1 MPKIYFLIILAA
13 FLTSC
18 SKDTSPSEPDNP
30 DPSSKLEA
38 CFEVSKEILLV
49 GETLQINNCSVG
61 ASTYSY
67 NLGNGETRTEENP
80 TVVYGKSGDYTI
92 ALTVANKANETKT
105 FSRQVLVND
114 AIVED
119 FFIFPEVAEGFNGIP
134 LETGINPVN
143 GSIYSIELLEDLI
156 GTGGSKFYYAELN
169 ESYESSAKYLADKP
183 YNSNSA
189 FVNFYPSGNMNFVFS
204 RTLDGL
210 YGTQEVTYNN
220 AFNFLNG
227 INSSSKHSYGYL
239 AAGTNFLYFGTEED
253 NGIYKTAVETRN
265 SSGDA
270 FTVVLNSFGDAD
282 SMIGD
287 MIEVEGGYI
296 AFGAV
301 FSKNLTNPKITNYKP
316 LLIFFDSGLNVSS
329 HFIFE
334 DSVLDSKIN
343 SSNDLNGSYHLEQL
357 NNGNIAMYAHGELI
371 IANASGTRISS
382 SYFEGTKNNQAM
394 LSLGDS
400 FVISTDTNLRKFDA
414 NGSQIKELNYPGNYL
429 PEILNLNGNLF
440 FIAGYDMEGEVKLLY
455 GSTDT
460 DLNPINLND

>member
-1 MPKIYFLIILAA
+1 MG
-13 FLTSC
+13 
-18 SKDTSPSEPDNP
+18 EN
-30 DPSSKLEA
+30 
-38 CFEVSKEILLV
+38 LL
-49 GETLQINNCSVG
+49 INNCSVG

-92 ALTVANKANETKT
+92 ALTVSNEAMETNT
-105 FSRQVLVND
+105 FSRKILVND

-119 FFIFPEVAEGFNGIP
+119 FFIFPEVAVGFNGIP

-156 GTGGSKFYYAELN
+156 GTGGAKFYYVELD
-169 ESYESSAKYLADKP
+169 ESYASPAIYLADKP

-189 FVNFYPSGNMNFVFS
+189 FVNFYPGGNMNFVFS

-220 AFNFLNG
+220 AWNFLNG

-239 AAGTNFLYFGTEED
+239 AEGTNFFYFGTEED
-253 NGIYKTAVETRN
+253 SGIYKTAVETRN

-270 FTVVLNSFGDAD
+270 FAVALNSFGDAD

-316 LLIFFDSGLNVSS
+316 LLIFLDSGLNVSS
-329 HFIFE
+329 HVIFG
-334 DSVLDSKIN
+334 DSVLDTKIT
-343 SSNDLNGSYHLEQL
+343 SLNDLNGSYHLEQL
-357 NNGNIAMYAHGELI
+357 NNGNIAMYAHGELTV
-371 IANASGTRISS
+371 ADASGTRISS
-382 SYFEGTKNNQAM
+382 SYFEGTKNNQA
-394 LSLGDS
+394 LVSLGDS
-400 FVISTDTNLRKFDA
+400 FVISTDRNLRKYDT
-414 NGSQIKELNYPGNYL
+414 NGSQIKELNYPGTYL
-429 PEILNLNGNLF
+429 PEILNIDGNLF
-440 FIAGYDMEGEVKLLY
+440 FIAGFDVEGEVKLLY

>member
-1 MPKIYFLIILAA
+1 MKKIYFLVILAA
-13 FLTSC
+13 FSTSC

-30 DPSSKLEA
+30 DPNSSLEA

-49 GETLQINNCSVG
+49 GENLQINNCSVG

-67 NLGNGETRTEENP
+67 NLGNGETRTEVNP

-92 ALTVANKANETKT
+92 ALTVTNEAMETNT
-105 FSRQVLVND
+105 FSRKVLVND

-119 FFIFPEVAEGFNGIP
+119 FFIFPEVTEGFNGIP

-143 GSIYSIELLEDLI
+143 GSIYSIELLEDLT
-156 GTGGSKFYYAELN
+156 GTGGAKFYYVELD
-169 ESYESSAKYLADKP
+169 ESYASSAIYLADKP

-189 FVNFYPSGNMNFVFS
+189 FVNFYPGGNMNFVFS

-210 YGTQEVTYNN
+210 YGTQEVTYNS
-220 AFNFLNG
+220 AWNFLNG

-239 AAGTNFLYFGTEED
+239 AEGTNFFYFGTEED
-253 NGIYKTAVETRN
+253 SGIYKTAVETRN

-270 FTVVLNSFGDAD
+270 FAIGLNSFGDAD

-301 FSKNLTNPKITNYKP
+301 FNKNLTNPKITNYKP

-329 HFIFE
+329 HVIFE
-334 DSVLDSKIN
+334 DSVLDAKIT

-357 NNGNIAMYAHGELI
+357 NNGNIAMYAHGELTV
-371 IANASGTRISS
+371 ADASGTRISS
-382 SYFEGTKNNQAM
+382 SFFEGTKNNQA
-394 LSLGDS
+394 LVSLGDS
-400 FVISTDTNLRKFDA
+400 FVISTDQNLRKYDD
-414 NGSQIKELNYPGNYL
+414 NGSQIKELNYPGTYL
-429 PEILNLNGNLF
+429 PEILNIDGNLF
-440 FIAGYDMEGEVKLLY
+440 FIAGFDVEGEVKLLY

>member
-1 MPKIYFLIILAA
+1 MPKIYFLIILTA

-18 SKDTSPSEPDNP
+18 SKDTSTSDPDNP

-38 CFEVSKEILLV
+38 CFEVSKETLLV
-49 GETLQINNCSVG
+49 GENLHINNCSVG

-92 ALTVANKANETKT
+92 VLTIANKANETKT
-105 FSRQVLVND
+105 FSRQILVND

-119 FFIFPEVAEGFNGIP
+119 FFIFPEVAEGFNRIP

-169 ESYESSAKYLADKP
+169 ESYESSAIYLADKP

-189 FVNFYPSGNMNFVFS
+189 FVNFYPGGNRNFVFS

-210 YGTQEVTYNN
+210 YGTQEVNYNSIW
-220 AFNFLNG
+220 NFLNG

-239 AAGTNFLYFGTEED
+239 AQGTNFLYFGTEED
-253 NGIYKTAVETRN
+253 SDIYKTAVETRN

-270 FTVVLNSFGDAD
+270 FEVALNSFGDAD

-329 HFIFE
+329 HFIYE
-334 DSVLDSKIN
+334 DSVLDSKIT

-429 PEILNLNGNLF
+429 PEILNINGNLF
-440 FIAGYDMEGEVKLLY
+440 FIAGFDKEGEIKLLY
-455 GSTDT
+455 GSTDA